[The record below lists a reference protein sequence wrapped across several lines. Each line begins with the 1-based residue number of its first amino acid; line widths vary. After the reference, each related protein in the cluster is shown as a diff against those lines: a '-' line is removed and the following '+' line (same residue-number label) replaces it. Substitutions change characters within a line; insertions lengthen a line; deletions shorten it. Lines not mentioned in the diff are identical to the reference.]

1 VLAPILR
8 AIGMSLTEIIARDL
22 IKAMGKEQRARFVER
37 VLDEFFS
44 SMSPADRKE
53 MMHRY
58 LPRIIEE
65 LMQGMT
71 QSDRR
76 KMVEELLPIIKGGTG
91 AEKESDQEK
100 KSGA

>member
-1 VLAPILR
+1 
-8 AIGMSLTEIIARDL
+8 MSLTEIIAKDIIR
-22 IKAMGKEQRARFVER
+22 AMGKEQRARFVER
-37 VLDEFFS
+37 VLDEFFG

-76 KMVEELLPIIKGGTG
+76 KLVEELLPIIKGGPG
-91 AEKESDQEK
+91 EEKEQKESSQGK
-100 KSGA
+100 KGGA